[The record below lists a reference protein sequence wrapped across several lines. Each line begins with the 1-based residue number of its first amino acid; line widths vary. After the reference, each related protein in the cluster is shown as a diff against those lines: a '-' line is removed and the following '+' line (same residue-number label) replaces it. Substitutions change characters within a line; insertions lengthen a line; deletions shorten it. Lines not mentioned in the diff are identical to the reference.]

1 MQTLLETPAQPAHA
15 SMVERNSEFIADVCH
30 VDSLDE
36 AMDFVQ
42 SVRDMHPKAR
52 HVAFAAVIGSEHGQ
66 LSERMSDDGEPSGT
80 AGKPIL
86 DVIRANNLTDT
97 VVCVTRYFGGI
108 LLGSGGLIRAYASS
122 AALGIKAATVASIV
136 QCDVVQT
143 TITYAQ
149 LGKMEKLVVSYESV
163 IESRDFSD
171 VIRLTISVPTH
182 VMERFEHEVTEQF
195 QGTVA
200 LKKVGNMNRI

>member
-182 VMERFEHEVTEQF
+182 AMERFEHEVTEQF